1 MTKNT
6 EWAFDFERALATW
19 RQFVSRNPAIRE
31 VDLDELENHLRDAY
45 EAFLRKG
52 MSPEQA
58 FDAAKDDVG
67 NLSHLEESYREVH
80 HEKMF
85 RPGAIR
91 GEMAVLKE
99 TVSNYIKSAG
109 RNAARQR
116 GITVLNVV
124 GLSLAMAAAL
134 IISLFIRHS
143 LSFDRFHGSDP
154 IYRIEQ
160 QRGTWGTVAR
170 PPYGLADL
178 IEKEWS
184 GIKSITEASG
194 TQSVSNQLSIDQV
207 DFMIDGVLQVDESFL
222 DVFAFDLVE
231 TDHPQPLLP
240 DNAIILTEST
250 AQRLFGS
257 ENPIGKTIRFEA
269 SKDLVVTA
277 IAADPPTNTHLPF
290 NALVRGFDS
299 PRDLRWSYLGAFTYL
314 TFNSPSGPA
323 ELIAYLDERLSQENP
338 GMVATFSMQPVTDI
352 HLHSEVQDD
361 YAPTGDVRYL
371 YLFGLIGVLILA
383 LAGINYVNM
392 AAAQASRRTRE
403 IGVRKVI
410 GASDRHVRGQ
420 FILESLLVTLL
431 SIPFALV
438 LVAIALPRISA
449 VAGERIPVSILS
461 DPMSWVILLGLVAIV
476 SLAAGIYPAIIM
488 ARKEP
493 VEIFS
498 GSRSAGR
505 TRNGVRKTL
514 VGVQVAISFGM
525 IVITL
530 IVSAQMQLISDS
542 NLGFDK
548 AQIVT
553 LQPRA
558 WSADKFA
565 RFKQEAESN
574 VAVESVVAGQPLG
587 VGWKYFT
594 WKTRPDESSDQEIEL
609 EMLMVGTGFIETMG
623 LEVIHGRAFQE
634 EDLTMDPK
642 PVVVSESWVKL
653 FGHEEPVIGRQIT
666 NSMGP
671 IVGVVKEVQ
680 NTSLNDEDNITLFQ
694 LSTDDVRGIMVKLA
708 PGRIQD
714 GLAVLG
720 EAWETIE
727 TERAFNYRFL
737 DEHIASQYAVEER
750 LKRFFFWFAGLSIV
764 IAALGIFGLAALTAR
779 QRDKEIAIRKS
790 LGATESSILMLLNR
804 EFLTVVLAGI
814 VVATPLAWIYGNQ
827 WLESFSQQIEINGL
841 HFVWAAL
848 VCVAFVALSVSV
860 QSVRAA
866 RANPVDALKWD

>member
-1 MTKNT
+1 MTKHT

-19 RQFVSRNPAIRE
+19 RQFVSRNPAIRNT
-31 VDLDELENHLRDAY
+31 DLDELENHLRDAY
-45 EAFLRKG
+45 ESFVRKG
-52 MSPEQA
+52 MDPEQA
-58 FDAAKDDVG
+58 FNAAKEDLGD
-67 NLSHLEESYREVH
+67 LSHLEESYRVVH

-85 RPGAIR
+85 RPGALR
-91 GEMAVLKE
+91 GEMAILKE
-99 TVSNYIKSAG
+99 TVSNYVKSAV
-109 RNAARQR
+109 RNASRQR
-116 GITVLNVV
+116 GITTLNVV

-154 IYRIEQ
+154 IYRVEQ
-160 QRGTWGTVAR
+160 QRGSWGTVAR

-184 GIKSITEASG
+184 GIKDMTEVSG
-194 TQSVSNQLSIDQV
+194 IFSVSNQLSIDQV
-207 DFMIDGVLQVDESFL
+207 DYMVDRVLQVDERFL
-222 DVFAFDLVE
+222 DVFSFDLLE

-240 DNAIILTEST
+240 ENAIILTQST
-250 AQRLFGS
+250 SRRLFGS

-277 IAADPPTNTHLPF
+277 IAADPPSNTHLPF
-290 NALVRGFDS
+290 NALVRGFES
-299 PRDLRWSYLGAFTYL
+299 PRELKWSYLGAFTYL
-314 TFNSPSGPA
+314 TFNNPSGPE
-323 ELIAYLDERLSQENP
+323 ELIAFLDERLSRENP
-338 GMVATFSMQPVTDI
+338 GMVSSFSTRPITEI
-352 HLHSEVQDD
+352 HLHSEVVDD
-361 YAPTGDVRYL
+361 YAPAGDIRYL

-410 GASDRHVRGQ
+410 GASDGHVRGQ

-438 LVAIALPRISA
+438 MVASVLPRISA
-449 VAGERIPVSILS
+449 IAGERIPVGILG
-461 DPMSWVILLGLVAIV
+461 DPISWVILLGLVAIV

-525 IVITL
+525 IVITM
-530 IVSAQMQLISDS
+530 IVSAQMQLISNS
-542 NLGFDK
+542 NLGFDR

-553 LQPRA
+553 LQPRG
-558 WSADKFA
+558 WPADKFA

-574 VAVESVVAGQPLG
+574 VAVQSVVAGQPLG

-609 EMLMVGTGFIETMG
+609 EMVMVGTGFVETMG
-623 LEVIHGRAFQE
+623 LDVIHGRSFRE
-634 EDLTMDPK
+634 DDLTIDPK

-653 FGHEEPVIGRQIT
+653 FGHDEPVIGRQIT
-666 NSMGP
+666 SSMGP
-671 IVGVVKEVQ
+671 IIGVVKDVQ

-694 LSTDDVRGIMVKLA
+694 LSTEDVRGIIVKLA

-714 GLAVLG
+714 GLAVLDT
-720 EAWETIE
+720 AWETVE
-727 TERAFNYRFL
+727 VDRAFDYRFL
-737 DEHIASQYAVEER
+737 DEHIESQYAVERR
-750 LKRFFFWFAGLSIV
+750 LKGFFTWFAGLSIV

-804 EFLTVVLAGI
+804 EFLTVVLVGI
-814 VVATPLAWIYGNQ
+814 VVATPLAWIYGSR

>member
-1 MTKNT
+1 MTKHT

-31 VDLDELENHLRDAY
+31 VDLDELENHLREAY
-45 EAFLRKG
+45 EASLAKG
-52 MSPEQA
+52 MDPEQA
-58 FDAAKDDVG
+58 FDTAKDDLG
-67 NLSHLEESYREVH
+67 DLSHLEESYREVH
-80 HEKMF
+80 REKMF
-85 RPGAIR
+85 RPGAVR

-99 TVSNYIKSAG
+99 TVTNYFKSAG
-109 RNAARQR
+109 RNASRQR

-143 LSFDRFHGSDP
+143 LSFDRFHGDHT

-160 QRGTWGTVAR
+160 QRGSWGTVAR

-178 IEKEWS
+178 VQANWS
-184 GIKSITEASG
+184 GISSITEVSG
-194 TQSVSNQLSIDQV
+194 TYSVSRQFSIEQI
-207 DFMIDGVLQVDESFL
+207 DFMVDGVMEVDERFL

-231 TDHPQPLLP
+231 TDHPQPLQP
-240 DNAIILTEST
+240 ENGVILTEST
-250 AQRLFGS
+250 AQRLFGA
-257 ENPIGKTIRFEA
+257 ENPIGQIIRFEA
-269 SKDLVVTA
+269 SRDLVVTA

-290 NALVRGFDS
+290 NALVRGFS
-299 PRDLRWSYLGAFTYL
+299 GPRELKWSHLGAFTYL
-314 TFNSPSGPA
+314 TFNNSSGPTD
-323 ELIAYLDERLSQENP
+323 LVAYLDEHLSEENP
-338 GMVATFSMQPVTDI
+338 GMIASFSMQPVTDI
-352 HLHSEVQDD
+352 HLRSKVQDD

-410 GASDRHVRGQ
+410 GASDNHVWGQ

-431 SIPFALV
+431 SIPFALS
-438 LVAIALPRISA
+438 LVAIVLPRISA
-449 VAGERIPVSILS
+449 IAGESIPLGILG
-461 DPMSWVILLGLVAIV
+461 DTASWVILLGLVAIV

-488 ARKEP
+488 ARKKP

-525 IVITL
+525 IVITM
-530 IVSAQMQLISDS
+530 IVSAQMRLISDS

-553 LQPRA
+553 LQPRT

-574 VAVESVVAGQPLG
+574 VAVQSVVAGQPLG

-594 WKTRPDESSDQEIEL
+594 WKTRPDDSSDQEIEL

-623 LEVIHGRAFQE
+623 LDVIHGRAFRE

-653 FGHEEPVIGRQIT
+653 FGHDEPVIGRQIA

-671 IVGVVKEVQ
+671 IIGVVKEVQ
-680 NTSLNDEDNITLFQ
+680 NTSFNDQDNITLFQ
-694 LSTDDVRGIMVKLA
+694 LSNDDVTGIMAKLA
-708 PGRIQD
+708 PGRIED
-714 GLAVLG
+714 GLAVLDD
-720 EAWETIE
+720 AWETVE
-727 TERAFNYRFL
+727 TERAFDYRFL
-737 DEHIASQYAVEER
+737 DEHISTQYAVEER
-750 LKRFFFWFAGLSIV
+750 LRGFFFWFAGLSIV

-814 VVATPLAWIYGNQ
+814 IVATPLAWIYGSK
-827 WLESFSQQIEINGL
+827 WLESFSQRIELNGG

-848 VCVAFVALSVSV
+848 VCVVFVAISVSL
-860 QSVRAA
+860 QSIRAA